1 MTIDEICKEISENG
15 FKNLNDEEIQ
25 TYVDYQRELA
35 LRDADFKDRCAKRE
49 AELQTIAEAQFKVA
63 DAAIDSFKTLCA
75 APLNLK
81 RVDNA

>member
-15 FKNLNDEEIQ
+15 FKNLEDEDIQ

-35 LRDADFKDRCAKRE
+35 LRDADFQDRCAKRE
-49 AELQTIAEAQFKVA
+49 AELQTIAEAQMKVA
-63 DAAIDSFKTLCA
+63 DAAIDSFKALVD
-75 APLNLK
+75 APLNLS